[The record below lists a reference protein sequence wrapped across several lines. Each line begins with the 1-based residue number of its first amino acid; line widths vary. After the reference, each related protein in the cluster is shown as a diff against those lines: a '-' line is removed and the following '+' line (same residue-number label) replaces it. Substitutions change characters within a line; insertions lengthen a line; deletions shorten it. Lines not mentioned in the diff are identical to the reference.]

1 LNNFFD
7 LFEKITFHDAQIN
20 GLEMKTIIDH
30 FDYFTIDLE
39 SDVFIEFFNS
49 NRIKINFIDCFKVVL
64 NAQMWIAGKD
74 SVRGILKHTN
84 SLLLSDVEELNKN
97 GFGPKVN
104 ELIHL
109 EIELNISNT
118 KIDVV
123 AKNVEIE
130 VVK

>member
-7 LFEKITFHDAQIN
+7 LFEKSTFHDAKIN
-20 GLEMKTIIDH
+20 GLEMKTIKDH
-30 FDYFTIDLE
+30 FDYFAIELE
-39 SDVFIEFFNS
+39 SDGFIEFFNS
-49 NRIKINFIDCFKVVL
+49 NRIKINFIDCFKVVI
-64 NAQMWIAGKD
+64 NAQMWIEHKD
-74 SVRGILKHTN
+74 SVRCILQHTN
-84 SLLLSDVEELNKN
+84 SLLLSDVEELNKK